1 MSGDETSYLQVGDD
15 GDDDDD
21 DVTAFQTALHDLASH
36 LCVAEGRCIPCDG
49 EVSAPLS
56 AAWEMRTNPLRAV
69 NGASVLQRREPP
81 RKREPGGRSVVFAMA
96 S

>member
-15 GDDDDD
+15 GDDEDD

-49 EVSAPLS
+49 EVSA
-56 AAWEMRTNPLRAV
+56 AWEMRSNPLRAV
-69 NGASVLQRREPP
+69 NGASVLQRCEPP
-81 RKREPGGRSVVFAMA
+81 REREPGGRSVVFAMA